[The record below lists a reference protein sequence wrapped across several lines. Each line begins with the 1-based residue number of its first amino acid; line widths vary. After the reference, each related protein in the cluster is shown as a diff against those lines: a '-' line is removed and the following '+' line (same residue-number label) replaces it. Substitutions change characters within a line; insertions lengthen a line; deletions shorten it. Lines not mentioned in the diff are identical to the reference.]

1 MLEVHVGTMLVCT
14 MQSVI
19 GELRGGALQRTDP
32 ELKTSSTKVMVECQ
46 SSWMEITSV
55 PHW

>member
-19 GELRGGALQRTDP
+19 GELRGGELQRTKGQI
-32 ELKTSSTKVMVECQ
+32 LS
-46 SSWMEITSV
+46 
-55 PHW
+55 